1 MSCLGDRFSLPS
13 GWGLV
18 KSSAAELQ
26 TEGVKLLQGAYTSM
40 FIDLR

>member
-1 MSCLGDRFSLPS
+1 MVGYWSGCELTT

-26 TEGVKLLQGAYTSM
+26 TEGVKLLQGAYS
-40 FIDLR
+40 LSVLGLN